1 MGDRGNI
8 VLHDFDVKIYLYT
21 HWGGSNIKEV
31 LKKALIKGQGRW
43 TDPAYLHRVIFQ
55 ELIGTDKGV
64 TGFGLST
71 RECDNEHPLL
81 HVNAHV
87 EGGKV
92 WADDLPKC
100 TFQEYVCKEFDN
112 A

>member
-8 VLHDFDVKIYLYT
+8 VLHDGEAKIYLYT
-21 HWGGSNIKEV
+21 HWTGSDIGEV
-31 LKKALIKGQGRW
+31 LKFALIKGQGRW
-43 TDPAYLHRVIFQ
+43 SDPPYLYRVIFQ
-55 ELIGTDKGV
+55 TLIGNDNDI

-71 RECDNEHPLL
+71 TECDNEHPLL

-92 WADDLPKC
+92 WSDDIPPC
-100 TFQEYVCKEFDN
+100 TFKEYIN